1 MVKSVCVKA
10 VPDSTKLRL
19 VKVKNFQGNMPPDPH
34 SLPHAL
40 HTDTYLPPKN
50 PYNII
55 LPTPLPPDKKL
66 KAERNPADCITAH
79 NTTSHD
85 CHSFT
90 WESDDL
96 RCHTLMLC
104 PLTESGDC

>member
-1 MVKSVCVKA
+1 MTQIKSVCVKA

-79 NTTSHD
+79 KTTSHD
-85 CHSFT
+85 CQFH
-90 WESDDL
+90 
-96 RCHTLMLC
+96 M
-104 PLTESGDC
+104 GV